1 MSEHPPGGT
10 GHANWK
16 FEGDRQGDKNMSK
29 GKEPE
34 IIISSDEEDPG
45 GDSQDEHVD
54 TLNVRAPYQH
64 VSILSR
70 QITVP
75 SLFVPLLLVFT
86 VLGPCWDGRT
96 QTDF

>member
-1 MSEHPPGGT
+1 MLLHVRTSSRGT
-10 GHANWK
+10 RTGSLKETA
-16 FEGDRQGDKNMSK
+16 GDKNMSK

-70 QITVP
+70 EITVP